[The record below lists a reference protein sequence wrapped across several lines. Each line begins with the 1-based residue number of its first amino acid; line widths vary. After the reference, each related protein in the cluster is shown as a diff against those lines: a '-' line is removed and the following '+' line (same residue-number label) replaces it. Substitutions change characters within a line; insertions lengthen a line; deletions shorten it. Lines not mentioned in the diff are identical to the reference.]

1 MTLPILAVPKYEL
14 TLPSTG
20 KKIKYRPFLVKE
32 EKILLIAE
40 ETSDEYERS
49 QAIGQIIENCTF
61 DAVKYSELPV
71 FDVEFIFLKLRA
83 KSVGEIVTLNLLC
96 QDDKK
101 TFAKVKVNINDV
113 KVDKIKP
120 KDNIIQ
126 LDDSVGLV
134 LKYPTMND
142 AVNRNEDFSDLLSS
156 SILSVY
162 DGDTVFDREDF
173 SEEELKTFIES
184 MNSKQYIKTKEF
196 FESIPRLY
204 LDVPVLNPETKVK
217 TTQRIEGIESF
228 F

>member
-32 EKILLIAE
+32 EKILLRAE

-61 DAVKYSELPV
+61 DAVKYSKLPV
-71 FDVEFIFLKLRA
+71 FDVEYIFLKLRA

-126 LDDSVGLV
+126 LDDTVGLV

-162 DGDTVFDREDF
+162 DGDAVFDREDF
-173 SEEELKTFIES
+173 SEEELKTFIDS
-184 MNSKQYIKTKEF
+184 MNPKQYIKTKEF

-204 LDVPVLNPETKVK
+204 LDVRVLNPKTKVK